1 MTFSEA
7 EAYLARYFSSRGTY
21 TLERMRG
28 LLAELN
34 HPELAIPVIHVGG
47 TAGKGST
54 AYLIASI
61 LEHAGYRVGLYTSPH
76 LVSITERLMINR
88 RAIAQTAFVNLL
100 ESIKSAIPETAT
112 FFEIITAM
120 AFSYFAREKL
130 DVAII
135 EVGIGGKLDAT
146 NVVSPLVSVITNVGL
161 DHTEILGN
169 TIEDIAR
176 DKREII
182 KPSKPVVS
190 GVTQPTVVK
199 LITEKSRQV
208 DAPLF
213 LLARNF
219 SVKNLKTHIPIIF
232 DYVSPDRTLPKLN
245 LSLLGRHQATN
256 AALAITAA
264 RKSGFTVSDDAI
276 RNALSSAAYPG
287 RLERVSLGNSS
298 VLIDGAHNPMKMT
311 ALAQALS
318 DHFPKMSFHA
328 LFAVKG
334 DKDCAKMIRLLAPY
348 VTHWYPTSLEA
359 QTDWGRGMMLPI
371 TSLASIVKKN
381 DPGWPITPVSNM
393 SEFLSNAPSPLLITG
408 SLYLVGAVEE
418 WLSGSRI

>member
-1 MTFSEA
+1 MTKSSFSEA

-21 TLERMRG
+21 TLERMRE

-34 HPELAIPVIHVGG
+34 NPQFAVPVIHVGG

-54 AYLIASI
+54 AFLTASI

-100 ESIKSAIPETAT
+100 ESIKPKVPETAT

-120 AFSYFAREKL
+120 AFVYFAKEKV
-130 DVAII
+130 DIAII

-182 KPSKPVVS
+182 KPRKPVVS
-190 GVTQPTVVK
+190 GVTGETQK
-199 LITEKSRQV
+199 LIIEKAAATDS
-208 DAPLF
+208 PLF
-213 LLARNF
+213 LVGRDFHVRNLRIA
-219 SVKNLKTHIPIIF
+219 SPIVF
-232 DYVSPDRTLPKLN
+232 DYVSPRKTTKNLK
-245 LSLLGRHQATN
+245 LSLLGRHQVVN
-256 AALAITAA
+256 AALAITAVFQ
-264 RKSGFTVSDDAI
+264 SGLKIFEPAI
-276 RNALSSAAYPG
+276 RKALSSASYPG
-287 RLERVSLGNSS
+287 RMEIVDGI
-298 VLIDGAHNPMKMT
+298 LIDGAHNPMKIT
-311 ALAQALS
+311 ALARALS
-318 DHFPKMSFHA
+318 DHFSQTKFHT

-334 DKDCAKMIRLLAPY
+334 DKDCATMIRLLAPH
-348 VTHWYPTSLEA
+348 VAHWHPTTLEA
-359 QTDWGRGMMLPI
+359 QTDWGKGMMLPI
-371 TSLASIVKKN
+371 DKLVSIIKKT
-381 DPGWPITPVSNM
+381 DPGKPITPVSNI
-393 SEFLSNAPSPLLITG
+393 SEFLESAPSPLLITG